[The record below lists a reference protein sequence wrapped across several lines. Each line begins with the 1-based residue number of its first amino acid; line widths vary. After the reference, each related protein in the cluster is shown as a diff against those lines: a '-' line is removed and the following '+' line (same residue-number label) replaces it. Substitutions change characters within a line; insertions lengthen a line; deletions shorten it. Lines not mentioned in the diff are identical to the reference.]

1 LVFTMEEVWLE
12 RFGGEDSSVH
22 LIDIP
27 ETPTAWLNPELSE
40 KWAMIRRLRR
50 VVTAALEV
58 QRTEKV
64 IGASLEAAPVVYLAD
79 QAVKDVLEQM
89 PFADIC
95 ITSDLTLST
104 DAAPS
109 DAFTM
114 AEVDGIAVSFVKA
127 EGEKCGRCWK
137 ILPDVG
143 THSHVGVCGR
153 CDNALS

>member
-1 LVFTMEEVWLE
+1 
-12 RFGGEDSSVH
+12 
-22 LIDIP
+22 
-27 ETPTAWLNPELSE
+27 
-40 KWAMIRRLRR
+40 
-50 VVTAALEV
+50 LEV

-64 IGASLEAAPVVYLAD
+64 IGASLEAAPVLYLAD

-95 ITSDLTLST
+95 ITSDLTLSI

-114 AEVDGIAVSFVKA
+114 AEVEGVAVSFVKA

-143 THSHVGVCGR
+143 THNHAGVCGR
-153 CDNALS
+153 CDEALS